1 MALLIEHSDRGGT
14 LKKAKMKEDSTN
26 VVAQIKNFVCDT
38 DGLKIID
45 SVLTDYLVIEQ
56 KLDKK
61 RITLNC
67 FDLEE
72 VMVRND
78 EAGKQFLQVNFS
90 SGKKILITETLVG
103 FRPLSLY
110 GLEMEKLPKVVTTP
124 DIQSVFEAI
133 QEALQSN
140 DEQEE
145 LDVLRKVYDSVLCGG
160 ESVGFD
166 LKEERK
172 VFARIPSRMWQA
184 SA

>member
-1 MALLIEHSDRGGT
+1 
-14 LKKAKMKEDSTN
+14 MKTESQN
-26 VVAQIKNFVCDT
+26 VVAQIKTFVADSQ
-38 DGLKIID
+38 GLSIVD
-45 SVLTDYLVIEQ
+45 SPLTDYMVIEQ
-56 KLDKK
+56 KMDHK
-61 RITLNC
+61 RITINC

-72 VMVRND
+72 VMVRQD
-78 EAGKQFLQVNFS
+78 EAGKSFLQVNFT

-103 FRPLSLY
+103 FRPL
-110 GLEMEKLPKVVTTP
+110 GLFGLDMEKIPKVVTTP

-133 QEALQSN
+133 QEVLQSN
-140 DEQEE
+140 DEQDE

-172 VFARIPSRMWQA
+172 VLACLPSRMWTA

>member
-1 MALLIEHSDRGGT
+1 
-14 LKKAKMKEDSTN
+14 MKNEFQN
-26 VVAQIKNFVCDT
+26 VVTQIKSFVQGSQ
-38 DGLKIID
+38 GLSIVE
-45 SVLTDYLVIEQ
+45 SPLTDYMVIEQ
-56 KLDKK
+56 KMDHK

-67 FDLEE
+67 FDLNE
-72 VMVRND
+72 VMVRQD
-78 EAGKQFLQVNFS
+78 EAGKSFLQVNFT

-103 FRPLSLY
+103 FRPL
-110 GLEMEKLPKVVTTP
+110 GLFGLDMEKIPKVVTTP

-133 QEALQSN
+133 QEVLQSN

-166 LKEERK
+166 LKDERK
-172 VFARIPSRMWQA
+172 VLASLPSRMWSA

>member
-1 MALLIEHSDRGGT
+1 
-14 LKKAKMKEDSTN
+14 MKNDFQT
-26 VVAQIKNFVCDT
+26 VITQIKSFVAVSQ
-38 DGLKIID
+38 GLTIVE
-45 SVLTDYLVIEQ
+45 SPLTDYMVIEQ
-56 KLDKK
+56 KMDHK
-61 RITLNC
+61 RITLSC

-72 VMVRND
+72 VMVRQD
-78 EAGKQFLQVNFS
+78 ETGKSFLQVNFT
-90 SGKKILITETLVG
+90 SGKKILITQTLIG
-103 FRPLSLY
+103 FRPL
-110 GLEMEKLPKVVTTP
+110 GLFGLDMEKIPKVVTTP

-133 QEALQSN
+133 QEVLQSN

-172 VFARIPSRMWQA
+172 VLACLPSRMWSA

>member
-1 MALLIEHSDRGGT
+1 
-14 LKKAKMKEDSTN
+14 LKKAKGSFQS
-26 VVAQIKNFVCDT
+26 VVAEIKRFVGGVE
-38 DGLKIID
+38 GLKVVD
-45 SVLTDYLVIEQ
+45 SVLSDYLIIEQ
-56 KLDKK
+56 KLDSK

-72 VMVRND
+72 VLFRKD
-78 EAGKQFLQVNFS
+78 EAGKPFLQVNFS
-90 SGKKILITETLVG
+90 SGKKILITESLVG
-103 FRPLSLY
+103 FRPLCLY
-110 GLEMEKLPKVVTTP
+110 GLDMEKLPKVVTTP
-124 DIQSVFEAI
+124 DITSVFEAI

-145 LDVLRKVYDSVLCGG
+145 LDVLRKVYDSVVCGG

-172 VFARIPSRMWQA
+172 ILARIPARIHQA

>member
-1 MALLIEHSDRGGT
+1 
-14 LKKAKMKEDSTN
+14 MKSEFPN
-26 VVAQIKNFVCDT
+26 VVAQIKNFVQVSQ
-38 DGLKIID
+38 GLSIVD
-45 SVLTDYLVIEQ
+45 SPLTDYMVIEQ
-56 KLDKK
+56 KMDRKK
-61 RITLNC
+61 ITLNC
-67 FDLEE
+67 FDLNE
-72 VMVRND
+72 VLVRQD
-78 EAGKQFLQVNFS
+78 EAGQSFLQVNFT

-103 FRPLSLY
+103 FRPL
-110 GLEMEKLPKVVTTP
+110 GLFGLDMEKIPKVVTTP

-133 QEALQSN
+133 QEVLQSN

-172 VFARIPSRMWQA
+172 VLASLPSRMWSA

>member
-1 MALLIEHSDRGGT
+1 
-14 LKKAKMKEDSTN
+14 MKNEFQS
-26 VVAQIKNFVCDT
+26 VVAQIKNFVQVSQ
-38 DGLKIID
+38 GLTIID
-45 SVLTDYLVIEQ
+45 SPLTDYMVIEQ
-56 KLDKK
+56 KMDQK

-67 FDLEE
+67 FDLNE
-72 VMVRND
+72 VMVRKD
-78 EAGKQFLQVNFS
+78 EAGQSFLQVNFT

-103 FRPLSLY
+103 FRPL
-110 GLEMEKLPKVVTTP
+110 GLFGLDMEKIPKVVTTP

-133 QEALQSN
+133 QEVLQSN

-172 VFARIPSRMWQA
+172 VLASLPSRMWSA